1 MFEGFQVFVELDTVT
16 IHHNGETH
24 AVLFVG
30 GDLAEWID
38 QFDNEN
44 NVQPIGLKI
53 TTWNTRRFK
62 YMINIADAEAT
73 AV

>member
-24 AVLFVG
+24 AVLVVG
-30 GDLAEWID
+30 GDLAEWLD